1 MFLTI
6 GVYASLA
13 IFCAGILYKLYVW
26 TSRRVGAG
34 FSDLTVS
41 QRVSALFKSIFS
53 SIFSKD
59 ILTLANAFFW
69 DVLLLRR
76 VFKADFK
83 RWFAHMC
90 IFVGFM
96 ALLIMHALDKEVFVL
111 FDPYNESTLNP
122 YMFLRNFFGV
132 MVIVG
137 VCVAVWRRLTSPL
150 MRKTGNTMDAYTII
164 ILAVIMVSGFALEA
178 VKIPSEAVFDRMVD
192 ENIGG
197 YDSEEEA
204 LPLKAVWAKDYG
216 VVFKNFEMPDDPDV
230 LAEGYDVH
238 TDSCVDCHAKPQSAF
253 LSYGLAKMIDPIA
266 VGLNDVRADEILLY
280 LHLLACFIGLAY
292 LPFSKF
298 FHVLTAPLGM
308 LSGAVVKKS
317 QPAPAVLANHRAME
331 LDACTHCAV
340 CSEHCS
346 VASALTRFDNN
357 TILPSEKLA
366 SAKGM
371 LNGSGITD
379 NTLALLRQGS
389 DICTG
394 CYRCTEL
401 CPSGINLQDLWA
413 AFKEELAEKGYPDT
427 YIQATQTMTEK
438 DAADEGKAAM
448 EVVSQKAGN
457 PASGYNLPEARYC
470 FECQTCTNSCPVVR
484 MYDDPKGVLGML
496 PHQIIHTL
504 KLSSALGL
512 ELQEM
517 AVSTRMVWDCT
528 TCYNCQ
534 EHCPQGVPIA
544 DILYEIRN
552 QAFAELNKKTA

>member
-1 MFLTI
+1 M
-6 GVYASLA
+6 G
-13 IFCAGILYKLYVW
+13 
-26 TSRRVGAG
+26 
-34 FSDLTVS
+34 
-41 QRVSALFKSIFS
+41 
-53 SIFSKD
+53 
-59 ILTLANAFFW
+59 
-69 DVLLLRR
+69 LLL
-76 VFKADFK
+76 F
-83 RWFAHMC
+83 
-90 IFVGFM
+90 
-96 ALLIMHALDKEVFVL
+96 HALGQYFSMPL
-111 FDPYNESTLNP
+111 DPYFNP
-122 YMFLRNFFGV
+122 TVNPWLFLRNFFGV
-132 MVIVG
+132 MAIVG
-137 VCVAVWRRLTSPL
+137 VCVAIWRRATSKM

-164 ILAVIMVSGFALEA
+164 ILAVIMLSGFGLEA
-178 VKIPSEAVFDRMVD
+178 VKITSEAVYENMVLD
-192 ENIGG
+192 FVGG
-197 YDSEEEA
+197 FEDEEEA
-204 LPLKAVWAKDYG
+204 MPLKAYWADSYG
-216 VVFKNFEMPDDPDV
+216 VVFKDFEMPEDPAV
-230 LAEGYDVH
+230 LEEGYTMHRDY
-238 TDSCVDCHAKPQSAF
+238 CADCHAKPQAAF
-253 LSYGLAKMIDPIA
+253 FSYGLAKTITPVA
-266 VGLNDVRADEILLY
+266 VGLNEVRADLILWY
-280 LHLLACFIGLAY
+280 VHLLACFVGLAY

-317 QPAPAVLANHRAME
+317 EPAPAALANHRSME

-357 TILPSEKLA
+357 NILPSEKLA
-366 SAKGM
+366 SAKG
-371 LNGSGITD
+371 LVNGSELTD
-379 NTLALLRQGS
+379 NTLRLLRQGS

-413 AFKEELAEKGYPDT
+413 AFKEELAQKGYPDT
-427 YIQATQTMTEK
+427 YVSASRAMTKK
-438 DAADEGKAAM
+438 DSAQEGKAAM